1 MIWRRSWVIA
11 EAVTATTRIARVAGS
26 ARSRFRASIPVI
38 PGSWMS
44 MRIRAGCCSAAM
56 RRPSSAFSAS
66 TTRYPVA
73 WSTSRTSI
81 RLLSLSSTTRISSP
95 RMGARGKRERE
106 RRSDTHF
113 ALHPQAAAVQLDE
126 LSRQREA
133 ETGALALARSVAHL
147 AELLE
152 DRLLVRWRDADP
164 GIGDGHLDGAV
175 RVQRPHVDPAALGR
189 ELHGVGQQIQEHLLE
204 LALVGDDVLDRLVD
218 CQVEREPVA
227 HAPFAYQRERV
238 LEGHAEIERP
248 ELQLHPSRLD
258 LGEVED
264 IVDQREQVAPG
275 AQDDAHV
282 LSLFLVQFAKHAVVQ
297 YLREADDPVEGRA
310 ELVGHVGE
318 ELGLVAAGRLQ

>member
-11 EAVTATTRIARVAGS
+11 EAVTAMTGIPRVTGS
-26 ARSRFRASIPVI
+26 ARRRCRASIPFI

-44 MRIRAGCCSAAM
+44 IRIRAGCCSAAM

-81 RLLSLSSTTRISSP
+81 RLLSLSSTRRISSP
-95 RMGARGKRERE
+95 GMGARGKRERE
-106 RRSDTHF
+106 RRSSTHL
-113 ALHPQAAAVQLDE
+113 ARHPQAAAVELDE

-133 ETGALALARSVAHL
+133 ETRALTLARGVAHL

-152 DRLLVRWRDADP
+152 DRLLVLRCDADP
-164 GIGDGHLDGAV
+164 GVGDGHLDGPV
-175 RVQRPHVDPAALGR
+175 RVQRTHVDPTALGR

-204 LALVGDDVLDRLVD
+204 LALVGDDVLERLVD
-218 CQVEREPVA
+218 RQVEREPVT
-227 HAPFAYQRERV
+227 HGPFAYQRERV

-264 IVDQREQVAPG
+264 VVDQREQVAPG
-275 AQDDAHV
+275 AQDDPHV
-282 LSLFLVQFAKHAVVQ
+282 LSLFLVQFAEHAVVQ
-297 YLREADDPVEGRA
+297 HFREADDRVEGRA
-310 ELVGHVGE
+310 ELVRHVGE
-318 ELGLVAAGRLQ
+318 ELG